1 MVRRYLPI
9 AVATLVAGAILFIG
23 SRLLASSTSLIQSIV
38 IPPMLTFEIEILGPM
53 TVMAWIVLAVG
64 VVLTAV
70 MVRRSLLVGFA
81 ALCLGAVFLIEMF
94 VIAPT
99 TWSET
104 QAWAGLGQLG
114 FFSLLPAGLIL
125 MA

>member
-1 MVRRYLPI
+1 
-9 AVATLVAGAILFIG
+9 
-23 SRLLASSTSLIQSIV
+23 
-38 IPPMLTFEIEILGPM
+38 MLTFEIEILGPM
-53 TVMAWIVLAVG
+53 TVMGWILLAVG
-64 VVLTAV
+64 LVLTAV

-99 TWSET
+99 TWFEM
-104 QAWAGLGQLG
+104 QVWGAGLGQLG

-125 MA
+125 MALDVKGRRVHRVTDAGTESLSSA